1 MARGMTNT
9 YILVGGCILMIIGLT
24 QYFALSSEN
33 SKLTVTVQ
41 ELQKALKDSSSKAQ
55 ELQES
60 QRALTEERDTCK
72 QEKGRSE
79 EEKSRLRQDIA
90 DNRAAN
96 ENSKTQIN
104 ELQNE
109 IDNLNQKLRDA
120 ENFERDSL
128 TQEENA
134 KLQVDEAE
142 KQKLLAEE
150 KLQECITREGR
161 VFEDLQK
168 LKKLEAD
175 KSGNEDIKERKVEDS
190 KPQMQ
195 NSTSK
200 APSSPK
206 KKNEMKE
213 PKQLQPPK
221 IHFEDKKGV
230 VGKGGA
236 EDVNDQEEDVE
247 NSENKEE
254 NAQDGAEEDDQD
266 YFTTEKSEI
275 DEELEEEL
283 DDPEM
288 REKAQLPDV
297 DPAKIKVEKKDMS
310 GNTWHRDE
318 NGKPMPVIVQGDPNK
333 PRAKFVPPPKS
344 KGTKDSSNKK
354 NEERNGR
361 FF

>member
-1 MARGMTNT
+1 
-9 YILVGGCILMIIGLT
+9 
-24 QYFALSSEN
+24 
-33 SKLTVTVQ
+33 
-41 ELQKALKDSSSKAQ
+41 
-55 ELQES
+55 
-60 QRALTEERDTCK
+60 
-72 QEKGRSE
+72 
-79 EEKSRLRQDIA
+79 
-90 DNRAAN
+90 
-96 ENSKTQIN
+96 
-104 ELQNE
+104 
-109 IDNLNQKLRDA
+109 
-120 ENFERDSL
+120 
-128 TQEENA
+128 
-134 KLQVDEAE
+134 
-142 KQKLLAEE
+142 
-150 KLQECITREGR
+150 
-161 VFEDLQK
+161 
-168 LKKLEAD
+168 
-175 KSGNEDIKERKVEDS
+175 
-190 KPQMQ
+190 MQ

-254 NAQDGAEEDDQD
+254 NGKFNEYMMTRLLHVMILKTRRGILIIWSNIAAQDGAEEDDQD

-310 GNTWHRDE
+310 GKWFCINVFIVLPKWLSKILFHE
-318 NGKPMPVIVQGDPNK
+318 NN
-333 PRAKFVPPPKS
+333 
-344 KGTKDSSNKK
+344 
-354 NEERNGR
+354 
-361 FF
+361 